1 MRSPA
6 PADMAPP
13 CPCQHC
19 GLSGTRDRRGDPACR
34 MSLMSSSM
42 SEGLCEYSFQGSSQR
57 CTQDFTINLPPLGCS
72 HSSSYRLPCLF
83 RLCFP
88 PQRLLGLRYYQLFPH
103 LGIFVSQAR
112 MTAA

>member
-42 SEGLCEYSFQGSSQR
+42 SEGLCEYSFRGRHNGAHKIS
-57 CTQDFTINLPPLGCS
+57 PLTSPLSGVPTVRRTDYHACS
-72 HSSSYRLPCLF
+72 AS
-83 RLCFP
+83 
-88 PQRLLGLRYYQLFPH
+88 
-103 LGIFVSQAR
+103 VSRRSGYWVFA
-112 MTAA
+112 TTNFSHI